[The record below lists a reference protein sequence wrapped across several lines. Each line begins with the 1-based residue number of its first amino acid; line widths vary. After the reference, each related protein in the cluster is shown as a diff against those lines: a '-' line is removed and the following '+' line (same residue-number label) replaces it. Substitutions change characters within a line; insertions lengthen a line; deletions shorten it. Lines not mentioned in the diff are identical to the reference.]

1 MESHRHPSEK
11 PLPPISVYIYVSV
24 ILTVVTAVEV
34 AAFYLNVPGYVLV
47 PVFIILSLFK
57 FVLVVMFFMHLKYDH
72 KIFSSFFTTGL
83 LLAMGVA
90 LGLIALFNN
99 FDIGEA
105 RVAPQP
111 PPPPP
116 INIVPTPSKGPD
128 TFTGVVDGPQIFL
141 SRGCNGCHVIDG
153 LAGAVGVV
161 GPNLT
166 GVASR
171 AGDRIPGLSAEE
183 YIRQS
188 IELPQSFVVDGFDN
202 VMQPLRTSMTD
213 LEFELLVEY
222 LLTLQ

>member
-11 PLPPISVYIYVSV
+11 PLPPISVYIYVGV
-24 ILTVVTAVEV
+24 VLTVVTAVEV
-34 AAFYLNVPGYVLV
+34 AAFYLNVPGYLLVSIFIVLSV
-47 PVFIILSLFK
+47 FK

-72 KIFSSFFTTGL
+72 KIFSSFFTTGV

-111 PPPPP
+111 LPPP
-116 INIVPTPSKGPD
+116 IVTIVPTPSTGTD
-128 TFTGVVDGPQIFL
+128 AFTGEVDGPQLFL

-171 AGDRIPGLSAEE
+171 AGDRVPGLSAEE

-188 IELPQSFVVDGFDN
+188 IELPQTFVVDGFDN

-213 LEFELLVEY
+213 SEFELLVEY